1 MKIICAFFLFTI
13 LSTSHASVND
23 FCVADTKA
31 SDTPTGYPCK
41 PVSEITSDDFVFH
54 GFVAGNTN
62 SSNPVA
68 LTPAFVTQFPAL
80 NGLGVSAARLDLA
93 QGGIVPMHTHPGATE
108 LVIILEGEI
117 NAGFLTP
124 TSAYSKTLKSGDL
137 IVFPQGMLHFLVNS
151 GKGKASAF
159 LTFSSANPGAQLL
172 DNLLF
177 SNNLPSDL
185 VAQTTFLDLAQVKKL
200 KARFGGRY

>member
-1 MKIICAFFLFTI
+1 MKIVFVLFLFTL
-13 LSTSHASVND
+13 LSSSHASVND

-31 SDTPTGYPCK
+31 PDTPNGYPCK
-41 PVSEITSDDFVFH
+41 PVKGLTSDDFVFH

-62 SSNPVA
+62 KSDPVA
-68 LTPAFVTQFPAL
+68 VTTAFVADFPAL
-80 NGLGVSAARLDLA
+80 NGLGISAARLDIA
-93 QGGIVPMHTHPGATE
+93 EGGTVPMHTHTGATE

-124 TSAYSKTLKSGDL
+124 TLAYSKTLKSGDL
-137 IVFPQGMLHFLVNS
+137 IVFPQGMLHYLVNS

-159 LTFSSANPGAQLL
+159 LTFSSANPGTKLL

-177 SNNLPSDL
+177 SNNLPSEL

-200 KARFGGRY
+200 KFRFGGRG